1 MDGAAIF
8 SEYINPA
15 AFFYYYYTSDKQPKK
30 GGEMMGSLK

>member
-15 AFFYYYYTSDKQPKK
+15 AFFYYYYISDKQQQKK
-30 GGEMMGSLK
+30 GEMMGSLK